1 MEGVNADPRHYI
13 PALARQAPTQE
24 AGASSGF
31 FSSLSFNSL
40 FGPPRLSSLAGMQGA
55 AALLAAAPLIMIRH
69 INFLSADPVL
79 ILAEMLMVN
88 KEADHTNTD
97 KDSCPRFLM

>member
-13 PALARQAPTQE
+13 PALARQAPTRE

-40 FGPPRLSSLAGMQGA
+40 VGQPRLSSLACKQGA
-55 AALLAAAPLIMIRH
+55 AALLAAAPLI
-69 INFLSADPVL
+69 
-79 ILAEMLMVN
+79 
-88 KEADHTNTD
+88 
-97 KDSCPRFLM
+97 